1 MNSKQYLQKTQD
13 IDKKTQKK
21 VNVRRGKIDK
31 RRQYLRDKK
40 TIDKTK
46 KYRKHNIKTRYNKET
61 KKKLRKEKLH
71 KKRKTQHDK
80 RKRKIEGG
88 APRAFDLNIFNGD
101 NSLNENFLELCKV
114 DYVKNYIERIIKL
127 YYYDISSFKQK
138 ELINTGETDD
148 CVFMG
153 LQNSYV
159 YHNNN
164 ITQSQITNLEI
175 TINADPLWIDY
186 NLIHNIFVLDLVIVK
201 LFCIIIRESI
211 NDEQIDHLHILKVG
225 DFDSVQHILFV
236 GFLKNYLTDIDKK
249 LIQDLKDYI
258 DFLIDLL
265 ISTDKLFQ
273 QADKEILDKI
283 KVVTQIQINLSLNEG
298 IADRKFAWGDQSL
311 VFILEKITENLSDL
325 YGCFTTITKKFN
337 DMSEDP
343 NIKQLLFENEL
354 QTFVGK
360 CDSLKKQGNVSSRK
374 GLEEVIRKINKI
386 KLSCSSKIEA
396 LTKEVKMCLS
406 AIIGKPHIDKFN
418 KYTEGLN
425 PKFEEG
431 LKLYLSKEPDGAAV
445 LDEFIREYVV
455 LYDNLRGITSSATD
469 PASPPADPSP
479 TSPATLSPQNSVDVD
494 KGMDAVINK
503 YESKKSSICLIS
515 ELPVLLLEG
524 KHIKLAK
531 LTVNKTD
538 DGINYRCDVYDFI
551 SSRWIMS
558 DTQNLGET
566 EGRMAHLKKLGPRKK
581 DTKNLIKV
589 TAQKISTSTYFVKL
603 SDFHYIIAGNLIPFK
618 NLSTNYPNN
627 TAPFLQLL
635 HKLGLEIR
643 DGEPASDKQP
653 ETQAQKM
660 FSEELAKVKDRG
672 LVDVDKKT
680 FKETYE
686 QFGERDKLLVY
697 FTPTQIVLVGAVKGG
712 KVRIKTRG
720 VSALEDTDEEVT
732 YAATSE
738 IWEERLDDEDF
749 TAVYND
755 LVNKEPCEYED
766 GQTSFAITRYK
777 NYKKFKSGMVY
788 LATLIDDDEDDGDSK
803 LKQINSKYKFKC
815 WTPGIIA
822 KGCIPLTVVIDGPD
836 QGPVFRDEIPKK
848 GTFYIVR
855 FNKADSLKVKAVYK
869 TLNAAQT
876 AQAGASS
883 AKKFMKKIK
892 GDPEEEE

>member
-46 KYRKHNIKTRYNKET
+46 IYRKHNIKTRYNKET

-88 APRAFDLNIFNGD
+88 APHAFDLNIFNGD

-114 DYVKNYIERIIKL
+114 DYVKKYIERIIKL

-175 TINADPLWIDY
+175 IPNAGPLWIDY

-236 GFLKNYLTDIDKK
+236 GFLKNYLKDIDQK

-265 ISTDKLFQ
+265 ISTDKLFK

-298 IADRKFAWGDQSL
+298 IAARKFAWGGQSL
-311 VFILEKITENLSDL
+311 DFILNKVTENLPDL

-386 KLSCSSKIEA
+386 KLSCSSQIEA

-418 KYTEGLN
+418 K
-425 PKFEEG
+425 
-431 LKLYLSKEPDGAAV
+431 
-445 LDEFIREYVV
+445 
-455 LYDNLRGITSSATD
+455 
-469 PASPPADPSP
+469 
-479 TSPATLSPQNSVDVD
+479 
-494 KGMDAVINK
+494 
-503 YESKKSSICLIS
+503 
-515 ELPVLLLEG
+515 
-524 KHIKLAK
+524 
-531 LTVNKTD
+531 
-538 DGINYRCDVYDFI
+538 
-551 SSRWIMS
+551 
-558 DTQNLGET
+558 
-566 EGRMAHLKKLGPRKK
+566 
-581 DTKNLIKV
+581 
-589 TAQKISTSTYFVKL
+589 
-603 SDFHYIIAGNLIPFK
+603 
-618 NLSTNYPNN
+618 
-627 TAPFLQLL
+627 
-635 HKLGLEIR
+635 
-643 DGEPASDKQP
+643 
-653 ETQAQKM
+653 
-660 FSEELAKVKDRG
+660 
-672 LVDVDKKT
+672 
-680 FKETYE
+680 
-686 QFGERDKLLVY
+686 
-697 FTPTQIVLVGAVKGG
+697 
-712 KVRIKTRG
+712 
-720 VSALEDTDEEVT
+720 
-732 YAATSE
+732 
-738 IWEERLDDEDF
+738 
-749 TAVYND
+749 
-755 LVNKEPCEYED
+755 
-766 GQTSFAITRYK
+766 
-777 NYKKFKSGMVY
+777 
-788 LATLIDDDEDDGDSK
+788 
-803 LKQINSKYKFKC
+803 
-815 WTPGIIA
+815 
-822 KGCIPLTVVIDGPD
+822 
-836 QGPVFRDEIPKK
+836 
-848 GTFYIVR
+848 
-855 FNKADSLKVKAVYK
+855 
-869 TLNAAQT
+869 
-876 AQAGASS
+876 
-883 AKKFMKKIK
+883 
-892 GDPEEEE
+892 